1 MTEECIILFSV
12 RDIKPVQPSPPP
24 PVKGAVPLCEMK
36 DTFPAAQ
43 LHNPSPEEEGNPF
56 RRAVNG
62 TDY

>member
-1 MTEECIILFSV
+1 MV
-12 RDIKPVQPSPPP
+12 NIKTSLTNAKATPFDKQ
-24 PVKGAVPLCEMK
+24 KTQYNAMAK
-36 DTFPAAQ
+36 IQ